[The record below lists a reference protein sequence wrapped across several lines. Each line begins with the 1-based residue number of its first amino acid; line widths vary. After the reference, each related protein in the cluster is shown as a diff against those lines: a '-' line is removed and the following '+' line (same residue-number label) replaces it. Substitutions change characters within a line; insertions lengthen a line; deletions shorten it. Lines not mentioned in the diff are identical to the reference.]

1 MYRAKHGSSA
11 VPNAY
16 RSKFMS
22 GPVILHPNSTSS
34 PSTEKPA
41 SRAQSDSDV
50 LIKDEP
56 DSKSTQSSSKPLTKL
71 KEKPVKKDLM
81 ISYSHADNE
90 IMLKVRESLEKHG
103 ISVWVDISGL
113 SAGVDFLSKI
123 GEAIIDCKLFLSL
136 LSSSSVKSKYC
147 QDELALAYVSNR
159 AIFPVALD
167 DPASLYPLMT
177 TGMKLQLAG
186 YEWSKLGKDS
196 DKFNENFDQVIALLK
211 AELQRQD
218 IEALAQSDVT
228 EKKQLVKN
236 ESCRK
241 LNKRNTKMD
250 LEGLEFLGPEEYW
263 ERNFVLKEI
272 IPWSHFVQHF
282 KTDFHEGLNK
292 ILKPEEQDWLFTV
305 LLNEM
310 EPDENNLYRLDSDEP
325 VLQKMNFLK
334 FCSIEGEYCPVWQRV
349 KEQAS
354 ESWSIKEVFDMNSS
368 VRVDAIEN
376 LGKFRSPAVID
387 ALRDLLSDKDANA
400 RAVAAISLARTNAT
414 DRATAKSLMKILN
427 DKDRLVREAGC
438 LALGHLRVQQA
449 VNKLLHL
456 WRNDVISHVREA
468 ASVALNQIGGPE
480 VEKAMRVTKV
490 LADEIR
496 QLTSS

>member
-1 MYRAKHGSSA
+1 MYKHGDGSSA
-11 VPNAY
+11 SSAAPNAF
-16 RSKFMS
+16 RSHLKLIS
-22 GPVILHPNSTSS
+22 SPVTLHPNNILSPTKEEPVSTA
-34 PSTEKPA
+34 E
-41 SRAQSDSDV
+41 SDSRSKT
-50 LIKDEP
+50 KDEP
-56 DSKSTQSSSKPLTKL
+56 LTDNKITQSRSQL
-71 KEKPVKKDLM
+71 KEKPAKDLM
-81 ISYSHADNE
+81 ISYSHADHE
-90 IMLKVRESLEKHG
+90 IMLKVRENLEKHG
-103 ISVWVDISGL
+103 ISVWVDVSGL

-123 GEAIIDCKLFLSL
+123 GEAIIECKLFLSL

-167 DPASLYPLMT
+167 DPVSLYPLMT
-177 TGMKLQLAG
+177 TGMKLQLAA
-186 YEWSKLGKDS
+186 YEWSMLGKDS
-196 DKFNENFDQVIALLK
+196 DKFNDNFSQVIALLK

-218 IEALAQSDVT
+218 MEASRPSDIT
-228 EKKQLVKN
+228 DQKPLVKN
-236 ESCRK
+236 ESRRK
-241 LNKRNTKMD
+241 LNKRNTKVDFTSM
-250 LEGLEFLGPEEYW
+250 EGLELLGPEEYW
-263 ERNFVLKEI
+263 EKNFLLSEN
-272 IPWSHFVQHF
+272 IPWSEFVQHF
-282 KTDFHEGLNK
+282 KTDFQEGLNK

-305 LLNEM
+305 LKSEM
-310 EPDENNLYRLDSDEP
+310 EADENF
-325 VLQKMNFLK
+325 VLQKLNFLT
-334 FCSIEGEYCPVWQRV
+334 FCKVEGEYCPIWQRV
-349 KEQAS
+349 KDQAS

-387 ALRDLLSDKDANA
+387 ALCDLLSDQDANA

-414 DRATAKSLMKILN
+414 DPVTAKSLMKILN

-438 LALGHLRVQQA
+438 LALGHLRVKQA
-449 VNKLLHL
+449 VNKLLKL

-496 QLTSS
+496 QLTRS